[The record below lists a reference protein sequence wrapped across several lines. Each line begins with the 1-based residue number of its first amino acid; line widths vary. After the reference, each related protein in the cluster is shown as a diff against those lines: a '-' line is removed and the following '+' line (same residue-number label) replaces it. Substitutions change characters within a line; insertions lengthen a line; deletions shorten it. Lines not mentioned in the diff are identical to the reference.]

1 MPLSGLI
8 VDWGGVLTIGMQEA
22 MGSWAA
28 DEAIDIT
35 DFIAVMREWLGTEYA
50 LEAAYNPIHALEKGE
65 LQVPEF
71 ERHLAES
78 LTGRTGQ
85 PIAPD
90 GLLDRMFRFFRHSPD
105 MIALVRRAKEQGIR
119 TALLSNSWGNNYPQH
134 LFDGMFDV
142 VVISGEVG
150 MRKPDAEI
158 FHHTLEA
165 VGLPAEQCVFVDD
178 LLPNVQA
185 AREVGLVA
193 VHHTDYATTAA
204 ELDALF
210 GLTLSH

>member
-1 MPLSGLI
+1 MPLTGLV
-8 VDWGGVLTIGMQEA
+8 VDWGGVLTVGMREA

-35 DFIAVMREWLGTEYA
+35 SYVRVMREWLGPEYG

-65 LQVPEF
+65 MEVPAF
-71 ERHLAES
+71 ERHLAEA
-78 LTGRTGQ
+78 LTSQTGQ
-85 PIAPD
+85 PIDAD

-105 MIALVRRAKEQGIR
+105 MIALVRRAKERGIR
-119 TALLSNSWGNNYPQH
+119 TALLSNSWGNNYPQD

-150 MRKPDAEI
+150 MRKPDADI
-158 FHHTLEA
+158 FHHTLDA
-165 VGLPAEQCVFVDD
+165 IGLAAPECVFVDD
-178 LLPNVQA
+178 LLPNVHA
-185 AREVGLVA
+185 ARELGFVA
-193 VHHTDYATTAA
+193 VHHTDYATTAQ

-210 GLTLSH
+210 GIHLSR